1 MTGFPVLRDLGL
13 ILVTAAVL
21 LLAARPFRVPPILTY
36 MIGGLILGP
45 LAGLLAVSER
55 IELFSELGV
64 ALLLFVVGLELRID
78 RIRDV
83 GRAAVLAGVTQV
95 GLTFGL
101 GIGLGLLLG
110 FPTTPAALFGLVA
123 AFSSTVVVIKLLDR
137 VGDLGAVY
145 GRVAIGILL
154 VQDVL
159 VAVVLT
165 VLSGLGAGGV
175 EETSSPWVGL
185 GAAFLG
191 LIALTLAGA
200 AAVRW
205 VLHPLYRWLSESIEA
220 VFVISLTWA
229 FAFIVA
235 AEELHVSVELG
246 AFVAGVALA
255 QLPHTD
261 ELRRRVHPLVD
272 FFLAVFF
279 VALGARMAPSDMAA
293 YWPAAL
299 ALSAF
304 VLLFK
309 PALIAALLRGLG
321 QQPRTAFLAG
331 LTLGQVSEFSFI
343 VVGLAIDAGLVESE
357 FLGLVGLSG
366 LITIGVSAVL
376 VPHGRSIAARLGS
389 RAPGL
394 AGAGE
399 VAERGERGGHV
410 VVIGMN
416 TLGRLLVRRFV
427 ELGED
432 VLAVDT
438 DPEKLEGLP
447 AEVMAGNVD
456 HGVMLEEAG
465 IPRAKLVVSALQI
478 EDVNSML
485 AYRCRRLGVPVS
497 IHAFDPSLADELL
510 EIGAD
515 HLMISKHDGIRHMAA
530 ALRRLGVYG

>member
-1 MTGFPVLRDLGL
+1 MED
-13 ILVTAAVL
+13 
-21 LLAARPFRVPPILTY
+21 
-36 MIGGLILGP
+36 
-45 LAGLLAVSER
+45 
-55 IELFSELGV
+55 
-64 ALLLFVVGLELRID
+64 
-78 RIRDV
+78 
-83 GRAAVLAGVTQV
+83 
-95 GLTFGL
+95 
-101 GIGLGLLLG
+101 
-110 FPTTPAALFGLVA
+110 
-123 AFSSTVVVIKLLDR
+123 
-137 VGDLGAVY
+137 
-145 GRVAIGILL
+145 
-154 VQDVL
+154 
-159 VAVVLT
+159 
-165 VLSGLGAGGV
+165 
-175 EETSSPWVGL
+175 
-185 GAAFLG
+185 
-191 LIALTLAGA
+191 
-200 AAVRW
+200 
-205 VLHPLYRWLSESIEA
+205 
-220 VFVISLTWA
+220 
-229 FAFIVA
+229 
-235 AEELHVSVELG
+235 
-246 AFVAGVALA
+246 
-255 QLPHTD
+255 
-261 ELRRRVHPLVD
+261 LVD

-321 QQPRTAFLAG
+321 QPPRTAFLAG

-343 VVGLAIDAGLVESE
+343 VVGLAIGAGLVESE

-366 LITIGVSAVL
+366 LITIGASAIL
-376 VPHGRSIAARLGS
+376 VPHGRAIAAGLGS

-399 VAERGERGGHV
+399 VAERGERAGHV

-485 AYRCRRLGVPVS
+485 AYRCHRLGVPVS

-515 HLMISKHDGIRHMAA
+515 HLMISKHDGIRQMAA